1 MLTRSNY
8 EIYFLDYHEGN
19 LTESQRRELVLFL
32 EQHPD
37 LKEEFDS
44 FVNVVLEPDTLTSFA
59 NKESLKKKENI
70 HSGNYRTWLVA
81 YFEKDLNL
89 SQIAEVERF
98 LEANP
103 SLKPELEIIRRTK
116 ISPDHRIVFKNKS
129 VLRKGG
135 KLIGF
140 SSPAFRA
147 LAVAASILL
156 LLVSIYVFRHQESKR
171 SAALWLR
178 LSA

>member
-70 HSGNYRTWLVA
+70 HSGNYRTWFQIFLKACVNFDNFIFK
-81 YFEKDLNL
+81 YF
-89 SQIAEVERF
+89 
-98 LEANP
+98 
-103 SLKPELEIIRRTK
+103 
-116 ISPDHRIVFKNKS
+116 
-129 VLRKGG
+129 
-135 KLIGF
+135 
-140 SSPAFRA
+140 
-147 LAVAASILL
+147 
-156 LLVSIYVFRHQESKR
+156 
-171 SAALWLR
+171 
-178 LSA
+178 